1 MYENI
6 SYQTVKI
13 IKLSLAQLSFFSLF
27 NVLCQVGKL
36 TFKNSY
42 TASVTVKLKVIGK
55 VVHKIDI
62 FLLIFVISL
71 IKVLQIHLHHSY
83 MIMIYLA
90 FYNIDRCII
99 ISQRWKD
106 AILPRVI
113 TMQLESDD

>member
-6 SYQTVKI
+6 SYQTVQI
-13 IKLSLAQLSFFSLF
+13 IKLSLAQFFSLF
-27 NVLCQVGKL
+27 NVLYQVGKL

-42 TASVTVKLKVIGK
+42 TASVMVKLKVIGK

-90 FYNIDRCII
+90 FYNIDRCIM

>member
-6 SYQTVKI
+6 SYQTVQI
-13 IKLSLAQLSFFSLF
+13 IKLSLAQFFSLF
-27 NVLCQVGKL
+27 NVLYQVGKL

-90 FYNIDRCII
+90 FYNIDRCIM

>member
-6 SYQTVKI
+6 SYQTVQI
-13 IKLSLAQLSFFSLF
+13 IKLSLAQFFSLF
-27 NVLCQVGKL
+27 NVLYQVGKL

-42 TASVTVKLKVIGK
+42 TASVMVKLKVIGK

-90 FYNIDRCII
+90 FYNIDRCIM
-99 ISQRWKD
+99 ISQRQKD

>member
-6 SYQTVKI
+6 SYQTVQI
-13 IKLSLAQLSFFSLF
+13 IKLSLAQFFSLF
-27 NVLCQVGKL
+27 NVLYQVGKL

-42 TASVTVKLKVIGK
+42 TASVMVKLKVIGK

-71 IKVLQIHLHHSY
+71 IKVFQIHLHHSY

-90 FYNIDRCII
+90 FYNIDRCIM